1 MTYLLFSPRSPP
13 QSWVQFSP
21 HIDLQ
26 TNKIQQYL
34 AKADQSSKAVFSLCS
49 IPLDFFL
56 QYKGWFCKQ
65 VILIY
70 WAGIIL

>member
-49 IPLDFFL
+49 IPLDFF
-56 QYKGWFCKQ
+56 YSIKDGFANKS
-65 VILIY
+65 Y
-70 WAGIIL
+70 